1 MGPMYKKRK
10 VVTTKV
16 EEVNFDDDARQEWL
30 TGFRKRKLQRI
41 KQAQEVAE
49 KKSKEE
55 KRIDRKRVC
64 FGSNRGALNTG

>member
-1 MGPMYKKRK
+1 MGPMWKKRK

-16 EEVNFDDDARQEWL
+16 EEVNFDDAARQEWL

-49 KKSKEE
+49 MKSKEE
-55 KRIDRKRVC
+55 KRVDRKRVC
-64 FGSNRGALNTG
+64 FGPNRTAPNTG